1 MPKMKTHKGTA
12 KRVRIT
18 KTGKLLRRR
27 AFGNHLL
34 TKKSKSRKRVIKTEA
49 LITGKIAKNIKR
61 AIGASS

>member
-12 KRVRIT
+12 KRVKIT

-34 TKKSKSRKRVIKTEA
+34 SKKSKSRKRVINTEA
-49 LITGKIAKNIKR
+49 AITGKMAKNIKR
-61 AIGASS
+61 ALGA